1 MTLQT
6 LITVNA
12 VLGAVVVY
20 GIVRLLVHGIHSDLR
35 ARLGDPAALRPRA
48 ARERDRLAA

>member
-12 VLGAVVVY
+12 ILGAVVVY
-20 GIVRLLVHGIHSDLR
+20 GIVQLLAHGIHSDLR
-35 ARLGDPAALRPRA
+35 ARLGDLNALRPRA